1 MFMNQS
7 FWQSLRQKELQIY
20 SILILYENGGGEFSR
35 FLSIQDE
42 NKLEDA
48 ATDTPAVVFHLPGN
62 SEIRS
67 ADASF
72 SLQISSAV

>member
-1 MFMNQS
+1 MKMAEVN
-7 FWQSLRQKELQIY
+7 LVV
-20 SILILYENGGGEFSR
+20 

-48 ATDTPAVVFHLPGN
+48 STDAPAVVFHLPGN
-62 SEIRS
+62 SEIKS

>member
-1 MFMNQS
+1 MAEVN
-7 FWQSLRQKELQIY
+7 LDI
-20 SILILYENGGGEFSR
+20 I
-35 FLSIQDE
+35 LSIQDE
-42 NKLEDA
+42 NKLEDP

-62 SEIRS
+62 SEIKS